1 MATIYA
7 VWIPNTEPGAS
18 SGGILAAN
26 TATGPIFLGKRRIF
40 RIWSSATMNM
50 NIAFGN
56 STVANPPATAYAI
69 GPVPQEFDTGDES
82 SYINIMNNNSSVSSW
97 YYQVMNKF

>member
-1 MATIYA
+1 MASVQA
-7 VWIPNTEPGAS
+7 VWVPESALAS
-18 SGGILAAN
+18 SGGGVLSAN
-26 TATGPIFLGKRRIF
+26 TSTGPIFIGKRRIF

-56 STVANPPATAYAI
+56 VTVADPTTSMYAI

-82 SYINIMNNNSSVSSW
+82 QYINVKNNNSSVSS
-97 YYQVMNKF
+97 YYFQIMSKF

>member
-1 MATIYA
+1 MATQTA
-7 VWIPNTEPGAS
+7 VWVPMSNTS
-18 SGGILAAN
+18 YSGGQVLSAN
-26 TATGPIFLGKRRIF
+26 TATGPIYLGKRQIF

-56 STVANPPATAYAI
+56 ASIGNPSTSQYAI

-82 SYINIMNNNSSVSSW
+82 EYINIMNNNSSIASY
-97 YYQVMNKF
+97 YYQIMSRF

>member
-1 MATIYA
+1 MATVYA
-7 VWIPNTEPGAS
+7 VWVPMSAPGT
-18 SGGILAAN
+18 SGGAVLAAN
-26 TATGPIFLGKRRIF
+26 TATGPIYIGKRQIF

-56 STVANPPATAYAI
+56 ASVANPTTAMYAI

-82 SYINIMNNNSSVSSW
+82 QYINIMNNNSSVSSY
-97 YYQVMNKF
+97 YYQMMSKF